1 MAEILRAASRV
12 TLGRRSSRRHHHR
25 RMRLAVFLQPSGA
38 VEVARE
44 AERLG
49 CAMALAPEGFRADA
63 ASVLGAV
70 AAGTTTIG
78 LGTGVMQI
86 PGRAP
91 VLTALT
97 AATLDGL
104 SGGRFHLGLG
114 VSNPDVSRGW
124 YGVDFDRPLE
134 RTREYVRIVRTALSG
149 APVRH
154 AGRHYQLPPPG
165 CSEAA
170 HLRAAATRADLPI
183 YLAGV
188 GPRSIRLAGE
198 IADGWI
204 GVFSSPERIAESLR
218 EAAAGRAL
226 TGRTLEG
233 FEVLPS
239 VAIGVGAD
247 PEKAALPLRDYF
259 ANFIGMG
266 DRDRSIYFKLTER
279 LGFARAAA
287 AINDHCHAGDRAAAA
302 RAVPL
307 ELMDQVALI
316 GDENRIAPRLEA
328 YARAGVTTLGLTL
341 LAPTVPG
348 QIEALRVAVRAL
360 ARVTQPARN

>member
-1 MAEILRAASRV
+1 
-12 TLGRRSSRRHHHR
+12 
-25 RMRLAVFLQPSGA
+25 MRLAVFLQPSGA

-63 ASVLGAV
+63 PSVLGAV
-70 AAGTTTIG
+70 AAATTTIG
-78 LGTGVMQI
+78 LGSGVMQI

-104 SGGRFHLGLG
+104 AGGRFHLGLG

-124 YGVDFDRPLE
+124 YGVDFDHPLD
-134 RTREYVRIVRTALSG
+134 RTREYVEVVRLALSG

-154 AGRHYQLPPPG
+154 PGRHYPLPPPG
-165 CSEAA
+165 TDEAA
-170 HLRAAATRADLPI
+170 HLRAAATRPDLPI

-188 GPRSIRLAGE
+188 GPRSLRLTGE

-204 GVFSSPERIAESLR
+204 GVFLSPDRVRESLDR
-218 EAAAGRAL
+218 VAEGRAQA
-226 TGRTLEG
+226 GKTLDG
-233 FEVLPS
+233 FQVLPS
-239 VAIGVGAD
+239 IAIGTGPD
-247 PEKAALPLRDYF
+247 PETAALPLRDYF

-266 DRDRSIYFKLTER
+266 DRRRSIYFRLAEQ

-287 AINDHCHAGDRAAAA
+287 EINDHCHHGDRPAAA
-302 RAVPL
+302 RAVPM

-316 GDENRIAPRLEA
+316 GDENRIAPRLAA

-341 LAPTVPG
+341 LAPTVEG
-348 QIEALRVAVRAL
+348 QLEALRVAARAL
-360 ARVTQPARN
+360 EQIKQPA

>member
-1 MAEILRAASRV
+1 
-12 TLGRRSSRRHHHR
+12 
-25 RMRLAVFLQPSGA
+25 MRLAVFLQPAGA
-38 VEVARE
+38 VEVALE

-70 AAGTTTIG
+70 AARTSTIG

-97 AATLDGL
+97 AATLDGI

-134 RTREYVRIVRTALSG
+134 RTREYVSIVRTALSG

-154 AGRHYQLPPPG
+154 DGKHYQLPPPG
-165 CSEAA
+165 CAEAA

-188 GPRSIRLAGE
+188 GPRSVRLAGE

-226 TGRTLEG
+226 TGRTLDG

-247 PEKAALPLRDYF
+247 PERAALPLRDYF

-266 DRDRSIYFKLTER
+266 DRNRSIYFRLTEQ
-279 LGFARAAA
+279 LGFGRAAA
-287 AINDHCHAGDRAAAA
+287 AINDLCHAGDRAGAA

-307 ELMDQVALI
+307 DLMDQVALI
-316 GDENRIAPRLEA
+316 GDEQRIAPRLAA

-341 LAPTVPG
+341 LAPTVTG

-360 ARVTQPARN
+360 EQIGQPA

>member
-1 MAEILRAASRV
+1 
-12 TLGRRSSRRHHHR
+12 
-25 RMRLAVFLQPSGA
+25 MRLAVFLQPTGA
-38 VEVARE
+38 VELAQE

-70 AAGTTTIG
+70 AASTSTIG

-86 PGRAP
+86 PGRSP

-97 AATLDGL
+97 AATIDGL

-114 VSNPDVSRGW
+114 VSNADVSRGW
-124 YGVDFDRPLE
+124 YGVNFDRPLE
-134 RTREYVRIVRTALSG
+134 RTREYVQIVRAALSG
-149 APVRH
+149 GPVRH
-154 AGRHYQLPPPG
+154 NGKHYQLPPAG
-165 CSEAA
+165 CTEAA
-170 HLRAAATRADLPI
+170 HLRAASTRADLPI
-183 YLAGV
+183 FLAGV
-188 GPRSIRLAGE
+188 GPRSLRQAGE

-204 GVFSSPERIAESLR
+204 GVFCSPERLTESLR
-218 EAAAGRAL
+218 EVATGRAL
-226 TGRTLEG
+226 VGKDLTG

-239 VAIGVGAD
+239 VAIGVGDD
-247 PEKAALPLRDYF
+247 PEQAARPLRDYF

-266 DRDRSIYFKLTER
+266 DRDRSTYFKLTGK
-279 LGFARAAA
+279 LGFGREA
-287 AINDHCHAGDRAAAA
+287 AIINDLCHAGDRPGAA
-302 RAVPL
+302 RAVPM

-316 GDENRIAPRLEA
+316 GDERRIAPRLAA

-341 LAPTVPG
+341 LAPTVEG

-360 ARVTQPARN
+360 ELAKQPA